1 MPCLACFISALD
13 SFLASTPAAG
23 RIGLRARNVRYSTV
37 QPSTRLLPV
46 NSFTPRNQPA
56 STSRI
61 SKLQLSQV
69 PGINA
74 ALSSVEDPRLRTQL
88 SNRDKTGSTR
98 GVEYRTTIPG
108 TLGGAAGIMTT
119 PVALSS
125 RRDSM
130 KLEGFPKSHASSK
143 NGASTDQHILKA
155 NMQGIGRGGDVTS
168 LRLESSVREENPGSF
183 KIAGLGTR
191 APLRVYSSRTIEGSK
206 GAMPSSRS
214 TRASA
219 DLATGNRSYKD
230 QREPWQK
237 QKKAL
242 SEKFGPT
249 GWLPR
254 KRLSPD
260 TLEGIRALHAQY
272 PDKFTTPILAD
283 QFKVSPE
290 AIRRILKSKWRP
302 KDVEAERRRRRW
314 EKRGETIWSQM
325 VEMGIKPPKK
335 WRDMGVGK
343 SRKRKPA
350 RSKQLESQVNAPYTP
365 NAPSESTT
373 DILRTVTANEHEIG
387 SSVPLADRI
396 L

>member
-1 MPCLACFISALD
+1 MPCLACIISALD
-13 SFLASTPAAG
+13 SFLVSAPAAG
-23 RIGLRARNVRYSTV
+23 RIGLRARNVRFSTV
-37 QPSTRLLPV
+37 QASRRLLQV
-46 NSFTPRNQPA
+46 TLFTPQVQTA

-69 PGINA
+69 RGLHA
-74 ALSSVEDPRLRTQL
+74 ALSLVEDPGSRKQPSR
-88 SNRDKTGSTR
+88 RDKTSSTR
-98 GVEYRTTIPG
+98 GVEYPTTIG
-108 TLGGAAGIMTT
+108 GKLGGAVEIATT
-119 PVALSS
+119 PVALCSP
-125 RRDSM
+125 RDSM
-130 KLEGFPKSHASSK
+130 KLKGFPKSRALPR
-143 NGASTDQHILKA
+143 NGASIDEHILKA
-155 NMQGIGRGGDVTS
+155 NMKGPGS
-168 LRLESSVREENPGSF
+168 PWLESSIREGNNGSF

-191 APLRVYSSRTIEGSK
+191 AQLRDYSSRTIEGSK

-219 DLATGNRSYKD
+219 DLATGTRSYKH
-230 QREPWQK
+230 QRESWQT

-260 TLEGIRALHAQY
+260 ALEGIRALHAQY

-302 KDVEAERRRRRW
+302 KDEEEERRRRRW
-314 EKRGETIWSQM
+314 EKRGQNIWSQM
-325 VEMGIKPPKK
+325 VEMGFKPPKK
-335 WRDMGVGK
+335 WRDMGAGK
-343 SRKRKPA
+343 SRERKPA
-350 RSKQLESQVNAPYTP
+350 RSEQLEPQVNSPFTP
-365 NAPSESTT
+365 SPRSQCTT